1 MKRTLQIIVVLGLV
15 ALFVAT
21 PVEAATSQGFEWGV
35 ALGSQFEYTLT
46 GEEGGDIVNEAIY
59 INVTDVP
66 VLAIPDPLNT
76 WSSIPDFDVGFWW
89 ANGTSMG
96 LYTLIF
102 IGLIA
107 VGSKLVLPIGNWTH
121 LQSLLASELT
131 GETITPGANVW
142 TVVWSEDTTATEEF
156 RITASYAIAD
166 GFLAEYKLETWGSAN
181 NTLLDSFHVTRDV
194 IPSGGVDIVQ
204 FLTDNILYVAIGIGI
219 VVVLA
224 IVCKKR

>member
-35 ALGSQFEYTLT
+35 GFGDRFDYTLT
-46 GEEGGDIVNEAIY
+46 GDDGVDTFDEAIY
-59 INVTDVP
+59 INVTAVP
-66 VLAIPDPLNT
+66 ALAIPDPLTDWGN
-76 WSSIPDFDVGFWW
+76 IPDFDVEFWW

-96 LYTLIF
+96 LLVLVF
-102 IGLIA
+102 LGLIA
-107 VGSKLVLPIGNWTH
+107 VGSKLVLPIGNFTH
-121 LQSLLASELT
+121 LQSLLATELT
-131 GETITPGANVW
+131 GETITPGGNLW

-156 RITASYAIAD
+156 RITASYSTVD
-166 GFLAEYKLETWGSAN
+166 GFLAEYKFETWGSAN
-181 NTLLDSFHVTRDV
+181 NTLLQSFHVTRDV
-194 IPSGGVDIVQ
+194 IPSAGLDIVQ
-204 FLTDNILYVAIGIGI
+204 FLTDNILYVAIGIGV